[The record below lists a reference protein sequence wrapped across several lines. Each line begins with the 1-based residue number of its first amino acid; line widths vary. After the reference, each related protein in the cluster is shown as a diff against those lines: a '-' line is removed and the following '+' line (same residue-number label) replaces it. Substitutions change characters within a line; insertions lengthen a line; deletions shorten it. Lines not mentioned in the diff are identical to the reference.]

1 MATLSPIPVTDPQ
14 SGLSFSKAAGQ
25 LFRPLSADE
34 DGQLLLWDRE
44 FVPLLDL
51 EPELAEFLAVPVYQN
66 GGDQVVFSMFER
78 GKDVLTGTRGL
89 DQGARLPRNLYRRL
103 CVASDRFRRRLEA
116 MELNESHKG
125 FVRAFALPDP
135 RVFPA
140 AYRVR
145 QPGLF
150 SRKKL
155 YVLWGMV
162 PENPRA
168 QPTLRMGADYVPDQ
182 GSGRF
187 ADQSSE
193 ETAIPVRDGGLT
205 GPEDV
210 AYDEESEWP
219 RWIQLLMWILGFLIL
234 LAALG
239 LFVSLLLVG
248 CEDDSRPVANQARLP
263 VPAPEE
269 RIAEL
274 KKQQKV
280 LSENPDSPVSRERAA
295 AVEKALRR
303 QEQAL
308 EADRALAEAQ
318 ARAEAAA
325 KKAGISD
332 NPADKKHADELKQ
345 NAEALKQENDV
356 AQRTAEESFR
366 APQEADRQERL
377 EALELKRE
385 IIEAE
390 REHQAADTK
399 ADEAQ
404 AKADASG
411 DPKAKKAA
419 EELRKTADELKAEA
433 DAARSKARDSAK
445 SPELRQELEAL
456 AEATPQERQKIEDEF
471 EDLNSKL
478 YVTPKGSPAEGEVLV
493 RRFKP
498 DQIVRGSGLRM
509 YIEAEAN
516 GRREFKVKGWR
527 LGIGPLVESQRLE
540 ADVPVGPDLDIEVPL
555 DLSFEYRGSDGEIH
569 QDTAPF
575 TLEGEVDIVP
585 RVKISRYK
593 EKSQPEPKPAP
604 KFDLKSGS

>member
-1 MATLSPIPVTDPQ
+1 MAALSPIPVTDPQ
-14 SGLSFSKAAGQ
+14 SGLCFSKAAGQ
-25 LFRPLSADE
+25 LYRPLSADE
-34 DGQLLLWDRE
+34 NGHLLLWDRE

-66 GGDQVVFSMFER
+66 GGERVVFSMFER
-78 GKDVLTGTRGL
+78 GKDVLTETRGL

-103 CVASDRFRRRLEA
+103 CAASDRFRRRLEA
-116 MELNESHKG
+116 MELTDSQQG
-125 FVRAFALPDP
+125 FLSAFALPDP
-135 RVFPA
+135 RVFPS

-145 QPGLF
+145 QAGLF

-168 QPTLRMGADYVPDQ
+168 QPTLRMGADYFPDQ
-182 GSGRF
+182 ASGRF
-187 ADQSSE
+187 ANQSSE
-193 ETAIPVRDGGLT
+193 ETAMPAQDRGQT
-205 GPEDV
+205 GFEDV

-219 RWIQLLMWILGFLIL
+219 RWIQLLIWILGFIIL
-234 LAALG
+234 LATLG
-239 LFVSLLLVG
+239 LLISLLLVG
-248 CEDDSRPVANQARLP
+248 CEDDSRPAENQTSQL
-263 VPAPEE
+263 VPATEE

-280 LSENPDSPVSRERAA
+280 LSDKADSPVSRERVA
-295 AVEKALRR
+295 AVERALRR

-318 ARAEAAA
+318 AQAEAAV
-325 KKAGISD
+325 KKAESSN
-332 NPADKKHADELKQ
+332 NPANKKHAEELKQ
-345 NAEALKQENDV
+345 RAESLKKENDI
-356 AQRTAEESFR
+356 AQKTAEESFR
-366 APQEADRQERL
+366 TPQEADRRERL

-390 REHQAADTK
+390 QEYKEADAK
-399 ADEAQ
+399 ADDAQ

-411 DPKAKKAA
+411 DSKAKQAA
-419 EELRKTADELKAEA
+419 EELRKTADELKADA
-433 DAARSKARDSAK
+433 DAARSKAQDS
-445 SPELRQELEAL
+445 SPQLRQELEAL
-456 AEATPQERQKIEDEF
+456 REATPQERQKIEDEYK
-471 EDLNSKL
+471 DLNSKR
-478 YVTPKGSPAEGEVLV
+478 YVMPKNSPGEGEVLV

-527 LGIGPLVESQRLE
+527 LGISPLVESPRLE
-540 ADVPVGPDLDIEVPL
+540 AEVPVGPDLDIDVPL

-575 TLEGEVDIVP
+575 TLEGQVDIVP
-585 RVKISRYK
+585 RVKINKYK
-593 EKSQPEPKPAP
+593 ENSQTEPKPAP
-604 KFDLKSGS
+604 KFNLKSGA

>member
-1 MATLSPIPVTDPQ
+1 LAALSPIPVTDPQ

-25 LFRPLSADE
+25 LYRPLSADE
-34 DGQLLLWDRE
+34 NGHLLLWDRE
-44 FVPLLDL
+44 FISLLDL

-66 GGDQVVFSMFER
+66 GGERVVFSMFER
-78 GKDVLTGTRGL
+78 GKDVLTETRGI

-103 CVASDRFRRRLEA
+103 CAAADRFRRRLEA
-116 MELNESHKG
+116 MELTDSQQG

-135 RVFPA
+135 RVFPS

-145 QPGLF
+145 QAGLF

-162 PENPRA
+162 PETPRA
-168 QPTLRMGADYVPDQ
+168 QPTLRMGADYFPDQ
-182 GSGRF
+182 ASGRF
-187 ADQSSE
+187 ANQSSE
-193 ETAIPVRDGGLT
+193 ETAIPVHDRGQT
-205 GPEDV
+205 GSEDV

-219 RWIQLLMWILGFLIL
+219 RWIQLLIWILGFIIL
-234 LAALG
+234 LATLG
-239 LFVSLLLVG
+239 LLISLLLVG
-248 CEDDSRPVANQARLP
+248 CEDDSRPVENQTRQLI
-263 VPAPEE
+263 PATEE

-280 LSENPDSPVSRERAA
+280 LSDESDSAVSRERVR

-308 EADRALAEAQ
+308 EADRALSEAQ
-318 ARAEAAA
+318 ARAEAAE
-325 KKAGISD
+325 KKAESS
-332 NPADKKHADELKQ
+332 NSPANKKHAEELKQ
-345 NAEALKQENDV
+345 RAESLKKENDIV
-356 AQRTAEESFR
+356 QKTAEESFR
-366 APQEADRQERL
+366 TPQESDRRDRL

-390 REHQAADTK
+390 QEYKAADAK
-399 ADEAQ
+399 ADDAQ
-404 AKADASG
+404 AKAEASG
-411 DPKAKKAA
+411 DSKAKQAA
-419 EELRKTADELKAEA
+419 EELRKTADELKADAE
-433 DAARSKARDSAK
+433 AARSKAQDSVK
-445 SPELRQELEAL
+445 SPQLRQELEAL
-456 AEATPQERQKIEDEF
+456 REATPQELQEIEDEYK
-471 EDLNSKL
+471 DLNSKR
-478 YVTPKGSPAEGEVLV
+478 YVMPKNSPAEGEVLV

-527 LGIGPLVESQRLE
+527 LGIGPLVENPRLE
-540 ADVPVGPDLDIEVPL
+540 AEVPVGPDLDIDVPL

-585 RVKISRYK
+585 RVKINKYK
-593 EKSQPEPKPAP
+593 ENSQPEPKPAP
-604 KFDLKSGS
+604 KFNLKSGA